1 MLGVGDQCICINDDE
16 PPQSAPPYVIKGRT
30 YTVAR
35 IERKLWPIGQVGPIT
50 IVQDMVMV
58 WVAELPSETGHF
70 GFRFRKVEKK
80 STETQVEELKKLL
93 LVAKAPETTD
103 G

>member
-16 PPQSAPPYVIKGRT
+16 PPQSAPPYVIRGRQ
-30 YTVAR
+30 YTVTR
-35 IERKLWPIGQVGPIT
+35 IERKLWPVGQYGPI
-50 IVQDMVMV
+50 IIMQDMVMV

-80 STETQVEELKKLL
+80 FTETQVEELKKLL
-93 LVAKAPETTD
+93 KTTKAPENVE
-103 G
+103 